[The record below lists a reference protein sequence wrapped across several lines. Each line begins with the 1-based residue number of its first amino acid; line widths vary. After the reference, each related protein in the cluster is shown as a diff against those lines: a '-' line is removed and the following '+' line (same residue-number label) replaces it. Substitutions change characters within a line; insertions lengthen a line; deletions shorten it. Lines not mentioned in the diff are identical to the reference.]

1 MKNLRTLSILAFT
14 VISVFTLSYILTATI
29 SIALAIA
36 SLSSAIPYLINRQR
50 TIALQQRLDAS
61 WPEAIDSL
69 VSGLQSGMAISE
81 AICSLSK
88 RAPENLKDHFLLI
101 ENDLLSGREFSETL
115 INAKRS
121 ADSAIADQVFETLIL
136 AKEFGGK
143 DTNSALRLLSEFVR
157 EDLAVMEEIRTKF
170 GWIKNSAYL
179 ATIAPWLLL
188 LLLSSQKS
196 TRDSFSSFAGIQLLA
211 LGVLLTGIAY
221 LWMERVGKLPPMERA
236 LK

>member
-14 VISVFTLSYILTATI
+14 VISVFALSYLLTATI

-36 SLSSAIPYLINRQR
+36 TLSSAIPYLINRQR

-88 RAPENLKDHFLLI
+88 RAPENLKDQFLLI

-115 INAKRS
+115 IKAKRS

>member
-14 VISVFTLSYILTATI
+14 VISVFALSYLLTATI

-36 SLSSAIPYLINRQR
+36 TLSSAIPYLINRQR
-50 TIALQQRLDAS
+50 TIGLQQRLDAS

-88 RAPENLKDHFLLI
+88 RAPENLKDQFLFI

-115 INAKRS
+115 IKAKKS

>member
-14 VISVFTLSYILTATI
+14 VISVFALSYLLTATI

-36 SLSSAIPYLINRQR
+36 TLSSAIPYLINRQR

-88 RAPENLKDHFLLI
+88 RAPENLKDQFLLI

-115 INAKRS
+115 INAKKS

>member
-1 MKNLRTLSILAFT
+1 MKNLRTFSILAFT
-14 VISVFTLSYILTATI
+14 VISVFALSYLLTATI

-36 SLSSAIPYLINRQR
+36 TLSSAIPYLINRQR

-69 VSGLQSGMAISE
+69 VSGLQSGMSISE
-81 AICSLSK
+81 AICSLSQ
-88 RAPENLKDHFLLI
+88 RAPENLKDQFLLI

-115 INAKRS
+115 ISAKKG

>member
-1 MKNLRTLSILAFT
+1 MKNLRAVSILAFT
-14 VISVFTLSYILTATI
+14 VISVFALSYLLTATI

-36 SLSSAIPYLINRQR
+36 TLSSAIPYLINRQR

-88 RAPENLKDHFLLI
+88 RAPENLKDQFLLI

-115 INAKRS
+115 ISAKKS

-211 LGVLLTGIAY
+211 FGVLLTGIAY